1 MIDIAIEELTKLLI
15 KQDLKDKKSKHQEIV
30 TIPKVDLI
38 RKSIKLLKMLQ

>member
-1 MIDIAIEELTKLLI
+1 MINIAIEELTKLLI
-15 KQDLKDKKSKHQEIV
+15 KQDLKDKKSKQQEIV

>member
-15 KQDLKDKKSKHQEIV
+15 KQDLKDKESGKDEIV
-30 TIPKVDLI
+30 VISKVDLI